1 MVKSQGEFAFCRAI
15 DPPEVTCVAWFDS
28 DLVWFLSTALEPTT
42 AIVKRHKKGHA
53 GKVDVNV
60 VDHCVQYN
68 RYMGGCDVADMK
80 RTLGMSRSK
89 TYKWYLALFFYVID
103 VAVINAGV
111 VWYSLKGQTTPGRM
125 REWRMELL
133 MALVAEGQGVDQD
146 QFAAMSVPKMAP

>member
-1 MVKSQGEFAFCRAI
+1 
-15 DPPEVTCVAWFDS
+15 
-28 DLVWFLSTALEPTT
+28 
-42 AIVKRHKKGHA
+42 
-53 GKVDVNV
+53 
-60 VDHCVQYN
+60 
-68 RYMGGCDVADMK
+68 MGGCDVADMK